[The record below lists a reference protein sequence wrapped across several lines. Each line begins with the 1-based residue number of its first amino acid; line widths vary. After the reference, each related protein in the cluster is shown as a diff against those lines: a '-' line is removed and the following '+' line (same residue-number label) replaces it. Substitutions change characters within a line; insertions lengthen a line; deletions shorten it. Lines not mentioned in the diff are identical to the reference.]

1 MDAESVAMLFIETSG
16 RYDLLTVD
24 GTNNVPSA
32 RAYWY
37 LQSAQRWLDRELG
50 HPKEDAWIIK
60 NVAARQSSVSFRN
73 ARYVRDVFEVSGDG
87 ENMVRIS
94 WKPEPYETGSSDEH
108 WPFHSISFEPR
119 DFDRTLKIRCV
130 MYSPENMEPRSLS
143 FWTVQHP
150 DVLIRSMQRMTEI
163 DMRNTQ
169 GVNDYEVPLLRDCK
183 RIYDDMIAEEMGGP
197 TEYWRI
203 Q

>member
-1 MDAESVAMLFIETSG
+1 MDAKSVAMLFIETSG

-24 GTNNVPSA
+24 GTEDVPST

-60 NVAARQSSVSFRN
+60 NIAVDQAGVSFRN
-73 ARYVRDVFEVSGDG
+73 ARYVRDVFEVSADG
-87 ENMVRIS
+87 EKMKRIE
-94 WKPEPYETGSSDEH
+94 WQREPYESDLPDEH
-108 WPFHSISFEPR
+108 WPFHGISFEPR
-119 DFDRTLKIRCV
+119 KFERVFKIRCA
-130 MYSPENMEPRSLS
+130 MYSPAKMEPESKS

-150 DVLIRSMQRMTEI
+150 DVLVRSMQRMAEI

-169 GVNDYEVPLLRDCK
+169 GVNDYEEPLLRDCK
-183 RIYDDMIAEEMGGP
+183 RIYDDMVAEEMGGP